1 LRLISGSQKL
11 RTYNKETKR
20 KDNKET
26 NRKMMMKTPN
36 NNKNLLGLVVTMV
49 LLAAHGGVLAGAGA
63 IRRGLQEPSCDDICL
78 AAEHTQM
85 EEAVV
90 ALYDNL
96 DVVKFRDGM
105 SNLHALMN
113 TTDMDNLDDEME
125 AALTY
130 NGVLYDPSTDFATA
144 MMVMEQIAKGP
155 DAMMSLLDTPADGRD
170 LLGGCGFFQYL
181 GCLAASA
188 AAGLSC
194 VTVFT
199 CGVGVAG
206 TISACACIVGA

>member
-1 LRLISGSQKL
+1 
-11 RTYNKETKR
+11 
-20 KDNKET
+20 
-26 NRKMMMKTPN
+26 MMKTS

-49 LLAAHGGVLAGAGA
+49 LLAARGGVLAGAGA
-63 IRRGLQEPSCDDICL
+63 IRGLEEPSCNDICL
-78 AAEHTQM
+78 ATEHTQM

-105 SNLHALMN
+105 SNLHDLMS